1 VPYDFD
7 YSGLVNAAYALPPP
21 TIKIGSVRERAYRGP
36 CRTAQELE
44 GFFAPIRKVR
54 PDITAVYDSL
64 PDRRAHKRNALGY
77 LDQFFKLIDRPS
89 DVKARSSRTV

>member
-1 VPYDFD
+1 MRC
-7 YSGLVNAAYALPPP
+7 LRR

-44 GFFAPIRKVR
+44 GFFAPIRKA
-54 PDITAVYDSL
+54 DGQTS
-64 PDRRAHKRNALGY
+64 RRFMTLCRISTRYKRNALGY

-89 DVKARSSRTV
+89 DVKVAFLEHCLKKGLM